1 MIVVLRVQEPAATL
15 IQETETAEL
24 DIPDEDAVELEEP
37 AELDIPDEDAAE
49 LEEPVELDD
58 FDDADVEA
66 ALCVESSTGY
76 IPFSLAVPSQAT
88 RAIAADKATKYS
100 DFILLLLL

>member
-15 IQETETAEL
+15 IQETET
-24 DIPDEDAVELEEP
+24 